1 MNPAQTLLAS
11 AVLSLLSWG
20 LAPAVAQ
27 TAPNTVPPLT
37 EGVVRKIDKD
47 NGKLTLRH
55 EEIKNLDMPP
65 MSMVFTVKDPIL
77 LDPLKVGDKVR
88 FNAAREGGK
97 IVVTEIQHATD

>member
-1 MNPAQTLLAS
+1 MNPTRTLLAS
-11 AVLSLLSWG
+11 IVLSIAAWS
-20 LAPAVAQ
+20 LAPAAAQ
-27 TAPNTVPPLT
+27 TAPNTVLPLT

-55 EEIKNLDMPP
+55 EEIKSLDMPP
-65 MSMVFTVKDPIL
+65 MSMVFTVKDQAL

-97 IVVTEIQHATD
+97 IVVTEIQRAE